1 MTMEWDMA
9 VTRGAEPMRPPG
21 ALVEKQLRDACTGC
35 GDCAAVCP
43 QDIIALDIARLP
55 VVRGTGACGRC
66 GLCADVCM
74 QGAIELTEET
84 RIGLDAV
91 LCREARS
98 RGPR

>member
-1 MTMEWDMA
+1 MAMGWDMA
-9 VTRGAEPMRPPG
+9 VARGAVPTRPPG
-21 ALVEKQLRDACTGC
+21 ALGENRLRDACTGC

-55 VVRGTGACGRC
+55 VVTGMGACGRC

-84 RIGLDAV
+84 RDGLDDV
-91 LCREARS
+91 LFREARS
-98 RGPR
+98 SRPR